1 MEKSYI
7 VIPVFTDPFLHP
19 LHKNNKLSFLYVREY
34 DMGKKLGEARIISEL
49 NPDCTEM
56 CEDISWLSEKKGLI
70 VTPDSKTLQALLPEY
85 RNVLDVTH
93 AYWWLYNKPLDLNVR
108 NNTIEFLSNKYYNV
122 KKLNEIIPLMTHKE
136 YCNEVCD
143 RILDFLSK
151 DLKTLMNDDSWFADG
166 GSIDPIKAFYNI
178 EKQGIKVTDDVCD
191 IFDIRVKKHISDS
204 KLYSQ
209 YNLLTTT
216 GRPSN
221 AFGTVNFAALPPEK
235 RKAFIPENDY
245 FVDFDFDAYH
255 LRLIGNL
262 VGFSFSAGGWEGKS
276 VHEYFANHYGCSYDE
291 AKQKTF
297 QILYG
302 GIRDE
307 HRKLSPFFNKTYVYI
322 NKKWNEINTHNC
334 VYTDIYRRKLLFK
347 NYEDLNR
354 NKLFNY
360 LIQAYETEMNIKKI
374 LDIQDY
380 LLGKHGYRVKKT
392 KLVLYGYDSF
402 LFDFAEQDGV
412 ETLREIKT
420 ILEDKICWLPINR
433 IEPPVEP
440 YFVTKSKM
448 GLNYGEMSDITKRL

>member
-34 DMGKKLGEARIISEL
+34 DMWKELGETRIISEL

-56 CEDISWLSEKKGLI
+56 CEDYSWMNEKKGLI
-70 VTPDSKTLQALLPEY
+70 LTPDSKILQALFPKY
-85 RNVLDVTH
+85 KNCLDVTH

-108 NNTIEFLSNKYYNV
+108 NNAIEFLSNKFYNV
-122 KKLNEIIPLMTHKE
+122 KKLNEIIPLSKHKE
-136 YCNEVCD
+136 YCDGVCE
-143 RILDFLSK
+143 RIIDFLGK
-151 DLKTLMNDDSWFADG
+151 DLKTLMDDDGWFTNDGAIDSLK
-166 GSIDPIKAFYNI
+166 SFYNI

-191 IFDIRVKKHISDS
+191 IFDIRVKKHISEG
-204 KLYSQ
+204 KLYGK
-209 YNLLTTT
+209 YNLTTTT

-221 AFGTVNFAALPPEK
+221 SFGTVNFAALPPEK

-245 FVDFDFDAYH
+245 LVEFDFDAYH
-255 LRLIGNL
+255 LRLIANL
-262 VGFSFSAGGWEGKS
+262 IDYDFGEES
-276 VHEYFANHYGCSYDE
+276 VHKHFAKVYGCEYDE

-307 HRKLSPFFNKTYVYI
+307 HRHLSSFFNKTYVYI
-322 NKKWNEINTHNC
+322 NKKWNEINKNKYVLTN
-334 VYTDIYRRKLLFK
+334 IYRRKLLLN
-347 NYEDLNR
+347 NYTDLNR

-380 LLGKHGYRVKKT
+380 LLGKHDDKVKKT

-402 LFDFAEQDGV
+402 LFDFAQEDGV
-412 ETLREIKT
+412 ETLKEIKT
-420 ILEDKICWLPINR
+420 ILEDEICYLPINR

-440 YFVTKSKM
+440 YFMTKSKM
-448 GLNYGEMSDITKRL
+448 GYNYGEMKDITNRL